1 MTGVVARAD
10 RGLFVKGLLKSSLL
24 LSGLLLALGCE
35 RDTLPEHTT
44 FYERKIAP
52 VIKTSGCT
60 PSGTG
65 SGCHVVDERGD
76 VLGNVAFDSYDT
88 LNRRRDLLV
97 DYGPYGVPGLLLK
110 NLHPYPV
117 RLTDWRA
124 ADPLVI
130 TTAIAHS
137 GGQQFD
143 LTTATYTTLDTWIR
157 NGAAE
162 NNAPGAEPVRALDPC
177 SHELGQNPDF
187 DPNADPTAPD
197 FSLFTIQAGP
207 AFAENCA
214 AGNCHGLPSNNL
226 HLTCGST
233 PEEVRWNYFA
243 TQDYVSADATA
254 SEILRRALAA
264 EAGGSYHEGGTV
276 FTSRNDTGYRAI
288 EDWAVQKGGPTNEPT
303 DENFLF
309 FADRV
314 QPMLVKRGCMMLGCH
329 SASMFHDYRLRG
341 GSGGQ
346 FSLPATRRN
355 YELSLEQLALES
367 PDPNASRLIKK
378 NLSPSVGGILHRGG
392 NLFGEGDADTVLG
405 PCDPMA
411 AATGPIDEQ
420 RPYCVIAEWFRRE
433 QAARTIA
440 PLSAV
445 VYVRRAA
452 AGGPST
458 PQDYESYSPGA
469 EVIQSGL
476 TRAADGT
483 LSVGGETNLSALC
496 NLPAGTTD
504 ARRPAVSWDGAR
516 IAFAA
521 RTSESDPFHVY
532 VVENGACAIDPAI
545 DAPPVDDQNR
555 AVPLNGELVHN
566 FDPAFAPDGRIV
578 FASTRGNVMNVDA
591 IGYSGPQR
599 SAADP
604 SKLNANLYIEDG
616 GGRIRQLTFLLNQ
629 EFLPSF
635 MRDGRLI
642 FTAEKRAPEFYQL
655 AGRRINLDGGDYHP
669 LFGQRSTIDFTQL
682 TDVVEL
688 ADKNLAFIL
697 SDKGA
702 QQGAGTLAV
711 LNRSVGVDQLSENP
725 DDYLVDPAAIN
736 VTSKRFFQRS
746 LGIVDPYATGK
757 LAGTDGAY
765 RHPAPLPDGRLL
777 VSYSAAVSDL
787 AAVGGGFGI
796 DVVNPE
802 SGEHTPLIAA
812 GAGDLSWPVAVYGK
826 QNIGVF
832 KSRLDEANG
841 ATRVRTGTAAE
852 VTILDVQT
860 FGSLLFQNTRSGR
873 SMTATSLSVWESLPP
888 APGVTD
894 YASGGMFTTSDR
906 YGQLY
911 VRRQL
916 LDNVGVQSDHSAAM
930 LVPGGVPIVVQTN
943 VKLSSDGG
951 PTNHAQ
957 REETQFYPGEE
968 VRQSMPRR
976 FFDGLCGGCHG
987 SVSGQEFDL
996 AVKPDILTQASQV
1009 AARGKPKDLTG
1020 GAVGGPQGPA
1030 FP

>member
-1 MTGVVARAD
+1 MIRA
-10 RGLFVKGLLKSSLL
+10 RGLVLSGFL
-24 LSGLLLALGCE
+24 LSLGCQRATEPE
-35 RDTLPEHTT
+35 RTT
-44 FYERKIAP
+44 FYERKISP

-65 SGCHVVDERGD
+65 SGCHVLDERGD
-76 VLGNVAFDSYDT
+76 VLGNVAFDSYST

-124 ADPLVI
+124 IDPLVI
-130 TTAIAHS
+130 TTQIAHS

-162 NNAPGAEPVRALDPC
+162 NNAPPAEPTRALDPC
-177 SHELGQNPDF
+177 SHEVGRHPDF
-187 DPNADPTAPD
+187 DPNSDPGTPD
-197 FSLFTIQAGP
+197 FGLFTTLAGP
-207 AFAENCA
+207 AFAQSCA

-243 TQDYVSADATA
+243 TMDYVSADATA
-254 SEILRRALAA
+254 SEILRRALAPD
-264 EAGGSYHEGGTV
+264 AGGTYHEGGVV
-276 FTSRNDTGYRAI
+276 FVSRSDPGYRAI
-288 EDWAVQKGGPTNEPT
+288 EEWAVQKGGPTNSPT

-346 FSLPATRRN
+346 FSLPATRKN

-367 PDPNASRLIKK
+367 PDPNASRLLKK
-378 NLSPSVGGILHRGG
+378 NLSPDVGGILHRGG
-392 NLFGEGDADTVLG
+392 NLFGEGDADVVNG
-405 PCDPMA
+405 PCDPVA
-411 AATGPIDEQ
+411 AATEPIDEQ

-458 PQDYESYSPGA
+458 PQDYASYQPGA
-469 EVIQSGL
+469 EVVQNGL

-483 LSVGGETNLSALC
+483 LSVGAETNLSALC
-496 NLPAGTTD
+496 NLPAGSTD

-516 IAFAA
+516 VAFAA
-521 RTSESDPFHVY
+521 RTSSDDPFHVY
-532 VVENGACAIDPAI
+532 VVEGGACAIDTDI
-545 DAPPVDDQNR
+545 DAPPVDDSGNSIG
-555 AVPLNGELVHN
+555 VNGELVHN

-578 FASTRGNVMNVDA
+578 FASTRGNVMNLEA

-599 SAADP
+599 APADP
-604 SKLNANLYIEDG
+604 SKLNANLYIKEQN
-616 GGRIRQLTFLLNQ
+616 GRIRQLTFLLNQ
-629 EFLPSF
+629 EILPSF

-642 FTAEKRAPEFYQL
+642 FTAEKRAPDFYQL
-655 AGRRINLDGGDYHP
+655 AGRRMNLDGADYHP
-669 LFGQRSTIDFTQL
+669 LFGQRNTIGFTQL

-702 QQGAGTLAV
+702 QQGAGALAV
-711 LNRSVGVDQLSENP
+711 LNRSLGVDQLSENP
-725 DDYLVDPAAIN
+725 DDYLVDPDAIN
-736 VTSKRFFQRS
+736 VTTKRFFQRS
-746 LGIVDPYATGK
+746 LAIVDPAATGR

-765 RHPAPLPDGRLL
+765 RHPSPLPDGRLL

-787 AAVGGGFGI
+787 GAVGGGFGI
-796 DVVNPE
+796 EVVNPE
-802 SGEHTPLIAA
+802 TAERTPLVS
-812 GAGDLSWPVAVYGK
+812 GGGDLSWPVAVYGK
-826 QNIGVF
+826 QNSGIF
-832 KSRLDEANG
+832 ASRLDEANG
-841 ATRVRTGTAAE
+841 ATRIGSGSAAE
-852 VTILDVQT
+852 VTILDVGT

-873 SMTATSLSVWESLPP
+873 PLTATSLSVWESLPP

-894 YASGGMFTTSDR
+894 YASGGIYTTSDD

-916 LDNVGVQSDHSAAM
+916 LDSVGVQPDQSAAM
-930 LVPGGVPIVVQTN
+930 RVPGGVPLIVQTN
-943 VKLSSDGG
+943 AKLSADGAA
-951 PTNHAQ
+951 TLHSQ
-957 REETQFYPGEE
+957 REEMQFYPGEQ
-968 VRQSMPRR
+968 VRQSLQRR
-976 FFDGLCGGCHG
+976 FFNGLCGGCHG
-987 SVSGQEFDL
+987 SVSGREFEL
-996 AVKPDILTQASQV
+996 AVQPDILTQASQV
-1009 AARGKPKDLTG
+1009 AARGKAKDLTG
-1020 GAVGGPQGPA
+1020 GALGGPQGPT